1 VELLLIWLF
10 ERDLPWLE
18 FPFDETFLGTFWTK
32 EGLMPLSSFR
42 CISLSFLNAPGLPF
56 AEVLPEEDIQ
66 QVFDEEGVRFGQ
78 DDDAVYTP
86 AVTLWAFLSQVLFN
100 DKHRSCL
107 AATARV
113 ATLMVALGLGRCSD
127 NTGAYCRARR
137 KIPAVV
143 IQRLA
148 LQVADRAEAS
158 VPTQWLWMN
167 KHVHLVDGVTVS
179 GPDTPANQ
187 AAFPQPNAQKPGL
200 GFPVIRMVVLLSL
213 ATAMIGG
220 AAMGPYSGKVTGET
234 ALLRQLFDR
243 LQPGDVLLGDRYFCS
258 YFMIALLVEQGVDV
272 VTRLHQRRSFD
283 FRRGTRLGQ
292 GDHVVDWMRP
302 VKPKWM
308 DQATYERMPES
319 IQVREILVQV
329 NQPGFRVKSF
339 VAVTTLLDAD
349 TYSKNDIADLYHRRW
364 LVELD
369 IRSIK
374 TIMGMDIL
382 RCKTPDMLEKEIW
395 TCLLAYNLI
404 RKAMLEAALAS
415 DHSPRQLSFTAALQ
429 KIAASFEVLIC
440 CTEHVIVV
448 LVQTHLR
455 HMANHPV
462 GHRPDRVEPRA
473 IKRRPKKQKLLT
485 TPREDARAQL
495 LANAEQ

>member
-1 VELLLIWLF
+1 
-10 ERDLPWLE
+10 
-18 FPFDETFLGTFWTK
+18 
-32 EGLMPLSSFR
+32 MPLSSFR

-220 AAMGPYSGKVTGET
+220 AAMGPYSGKEM
-234 ALLRQLFDR
+234 
-243 LQPGDVLLGDRYFCS
+243 PS
-258 YFMIALLVEQGVDV
+258 N
-272 VTRLHQRRSFD
+272 
-283 FRRGTRLGQ
+283 
-292 GDHVVDWMRP
+292 
-302 VKPKWM
+302 K
-308 DQATYERMPES
+308 ATPMPPS
-319 IQVREILVQV
+319 
-329 NQPGFRVKSF
+329 N
-339 VAVTTLLDAD
+339 
-349 TYSKNDIADLYHRRW
+349 
-364 LVELD
+364 
-369 IRSIK
+369 
-374 TIMGMDIL
+374 
-382 RCKTPDMLEKEIW
+382 
-395 TCLLAYNLI
+395 
-404 RKAMLEAALAS
+404 
-415 DHSPRQLSFTAALQ
+415 
-429 KIAASFEVLIC
+429 C
-440 CTEHVIVV
+440 C
-448 LVQTHLR
+448 R
-455 HMANHPV
+455 
-462 GHRPDRVEPRA
+462 
-473 IKRRPKKQKLLT
+473 
-485 TPREDARAQL
+485 
-495 LANAEQ
+495 